1 MEVAALSSLPTL
13 NHPARSGTTFPNP
26 GDEVCTWRDAAQLAK
41 TGGVLT
47 SVVVAMHR
55 ELSQTLTHAQPKRR
69 ICEPRDAD
77 DAVECGLVG
86 CRQYGQR
93 LVVPHR
99 EVPESQN

>member
-1 MEVAALSSLPTL
+1 MYCSSGRLTNCFVSMVPTFTASSLPTL
-13 NHPARSGTTFPNP
+13 DHPARSGTTFPNP
-26 GDEVCTWRDAAQLAK
+26 RDEVCTWRDTAQLAK

-77 DAVECGLVG
+77 DAVECGL
-86 CRQYGQR
+86 
-93 LVVPHR
+93 
-99 EVPESQN
+99 